1 MRRWSSFSARATVGL
16 VAGAAL
22 AACAVLPILDD
33 TPDPVDGSSPVASP
47 EGASV
52 DAPRSDSTTP
62 GEPAADTGGPL
73 PEAEATDAGPF
84 EAGCAL
90 TRDGSVVSGCV
101 PMTAVFRVYWSLP
114 ADAGCAPDATVAP
127 SLYEP
132 GVTCCSWTD
141 DMSVSDAPTTL
152 RLDADGGYLT
162 VGATTFGQ
170 LRKSQYD
177 GVRDQYYRA
186 SAAGRVV
193 EETMD
198 ASLGVLAEA
207 GIPTAAA
214 TAFITRWSNGVR
226 AAEYGSLVQIS
237 ATLVPDAGNVDF
249 TVRSYQSAF
258 TMDGTGCRTRAA
270 VQVNCATS
278 FYDPSYRAEGDIPPK
293 DASVPPGADAAPF
306 VDDAG
311 PAVVETVYDAG
322 SDVSNFDFNASN
334 LVYRLSTGWYSCPLD
349 NCVAPA
355 GPFPSLASRSAA
367 LGGDN
372 RFYSPEPSGLT
383 SVALDWTGQ
392 RNERNPSIDVQSSYV
407 LHTGHTNVLYVAR
420 ERSSPSAAYNV
431 GTFTLDA
438 AMNLSRVP
446 RSNGYENSNFGGAF
460 VRYRP
465 SREERNPEATIETSG
480 AIVPLPPTQPQVL
493 VVSERGPQAPYP
505 AVVGAWYGHLWSCST
520 SGASCPAWTHLGPFA
535 SDSAIAYE
543 NASILADA
551 THLYVG
557 TAAGVGRCTL
567 QEIVTRGTC
576 TVVPRTTLPFR
587 APLLATRTHVYFAS
601 GGRIVRFA
609 K

>member
-16 VAGAAL
+16 VAGAVL
-22 AACAVLPILDD
+22 AACAVLPVLDEAS
-33 TPDPVDGSSPVASP
+33 DPVDGSPPVPSP

-62 GEPAADTGGPL
+62 GEPQADTGGPL
-73 PEAEATDAGPF
+73 SETDADAGPF

-101 PMTAVFRVYWSLP
+101 PMRAVFRVYWSLP

-127 SLYEP
+127 SPDKP

-141 DMSVSDAPTTL
+141 DMSVADAPTAL

-162 VGATTFGQ
+162 VGATTFGK
-170 LRKSQYD
+170 LGKYPYD
-177 GVRDQYYRA
+177 AIRDEYARNSA
-186 SAAGRVV
+186 SGGVV
-193 EETMD
+193 EETMAASIGIVAD
-198 ASLGVLAEA
+198 AGV
-207 GIPTAAA
+207 PTAAA
-214 TAFITRWSNGVR
+214 TAFVTRWKSGVR
-226 AAEYGSLVQIS
+226 GYDYDALIGVNAK
-237 ATLVPDAGNVDF
+237 LVPDAGNVAF
-249 TVRSYQSAF
+249 TVRSSQNAF

-270 VQVNCATS
+270 VQLNGATS

-322 SDVSNFDFNASN
+322 SDVSDFDFNASN

-349 NCVAPA
+349 NCVAPV
-355 GPFPSLASRSAA
+355 GPFAVTTSRSPG
-367 LGGDN
+367 LGGND
-372 RFYSPEPSGLT
+372 RLYFSASVGPDFGLR
-383 SVALDWTGQ
+383 SIGLDWTGN
-392 RNERNPSIDVQSSYV
+392 RAERDSSIYQSVTYAI
-407 LHTGHTNVLYVAR
+407 HTGHTNVLLVTR
-420 ERSSPSAAYNV
+420 EAPSASGPFATA
-431 GTFTLDA
+431 TFTLDA

-446 RSNGYENSNFGGAF
+446 RSNGYENSNFGGTF

-465 SREERNPEATIETSG
+465 GSAATFETSG
-480 AIVPLPPTQPQVL
+480 AIVPVPPTQPQAL

-520 SGASCPAWTHLGPFA
+520 SGASCPAWTHVGPFSSDAGVSYA
-535 SDSAIAYE
+535 SG
-543 NASILADA
+543 SILADA

>member
-73 PEAEATDAGPF
+73 PDAEATDAGPF
-84 EAGCAL
+84 EAGCSL

-127 SLYEP
+127 SPDKP

-141 DMSVSDAPTTL
+141 DMSVADAPTAL
-152 RLDADGGYLT
+152 RLDGDGRLLT
-162 VGATTFGQ
+162 IGATTFGK
-170 LRKSQYD
+170 LGKYPYNAIHDEYSRNS
-177 GVRDQYYRA
+177 A
-186 SAAGRVV
+186 SGGVV
-193 EETMD
+193 EETMA
-198 ASLGVLAEA
+198 ASLGIVADA
-207 GIPTAAA
+207 GVPTAAA
-214 TAFITRWSNGVR
+214 TAFVTRWMSGVR
-226 AAEYGSLVQIS
+226 GHDYDALIGVNAK
-237 ATLVPDAGNVDF
+237 LVPDAGNVAF
-249 TVRSYQSAF
+249 TVRSSQNAF

-270 VQVNCATS
+270 VQLNGATS

-349 NCVAPA
+349 NCVAPV
-355 GPFPSLASRSAA
+355 GPFAVTTLSSPA
-367 LGGDN
+367 LGGND
-372 RFYSPEPSGLT
+372 RLYFSASAGPDFGLR
-383 SVALDWTGQ
+383 SIGLDWTGN
-392 RNERNPSIDVQSSYV
+392 RAERDPSIYQTVSYAI
-407 LHTGHTNVLYVAR
+407 HTGHTNVLFVTR
-420 ERSSPSAAYNV
+420 EAPSASGPFATA
-431 GTFTLDA
+431 TFMLDA

-446 RSNGYENSNFGGAF
+446 RSNGYENSNFGGVFA
-460 VRYRP
+460 RYRP
-465 SREERNPEATIETSG
+465 GSDPTFETSG
-480 AIVPLPPTQPQVL
+480 AIVPVPPTQPQVL
-493 VVSERGPQAPYP
+493 AVSERGPQAPYP

-520 SGASCPAWTHLGPFA
+520 SGASCPAWTHLGAFA
-535 SDSAIAYE
+535 SDRAIG
-543 NASILADA
+543 NQTASILADA